1 MMSWPGIV
9 SATTICKGCDYDTGS
24 TGADVKSAALEVGTL
39 TTCVG
44 VPDIKRVVQQRRV
57 DVHTQTH

>member
-9 SATTICKGCDYDTGS
+9 SATTICDYDIGS
-24 TGADVKSAALEVGTL
+24 TGADVNLQHHRSIGTL

-44 VPDIKRVVQQRRV
+44 VPDIKGVVQQRRV